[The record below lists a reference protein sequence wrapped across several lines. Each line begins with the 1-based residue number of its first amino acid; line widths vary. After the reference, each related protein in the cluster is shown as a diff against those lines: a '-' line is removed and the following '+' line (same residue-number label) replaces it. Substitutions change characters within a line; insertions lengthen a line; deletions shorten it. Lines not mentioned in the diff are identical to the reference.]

1 MPPPPAAR
9 AKILDAFVRILI
21 EQGERA
27 ATLEAVASAAGVSKG
42 GLLYHF
48 ASKEAL
54 VEGLIAHLHELAAAD
69 VALMAAAPEGPAAYY
84 VRTSNYEDTPLDR
97 AIIAT
102 MRLSQGANTQ
112 AQEALRS
119 IHGRWMDALIE
130 EIPDRNVARAV
141 MLMGDGLYYN
151 AAMAGARSLVSDEEM
166 GDLLDIVRSLVRS
179 GA

>member
-9 AKILDAFVRILI
+9 SKILDAFVRILI

-54 VEGLIAHLHELAAAD
+54 VEGLIAYLDELAAAD
-69 VALMAAAPEGPAAYY
+69 AAVMATAPEGPAAYY
-84 VRTSNYEDTPLDR
+84 VRTSNYEDTLLDR

-102 MRLSQGANTQ
+102 MRLSQGANAR
-112 AQEALRS
+112 AQGALRG
-119 IHGRWMDALIE
+119 IHARWMDALSE
-130 EIPDRNVARAV
+130 EIPNRNVARAV

-151 AAMAGARSLVSDEEM
+151 AAMSGARSLVTDEEM
-166 GDLLDIVRSLVRS
+166 CELLEIVRRVVQSD
-179 GA
+179 A